1 MRDLLPKV
9 VVPTLVTHSRGD
21 AVACCKMGR
30 EMAAEVPGMR
40 FVTLPSNKHVLL
52 DSEPAH
58 ARLLG
63 EIQAFLA
70 G

>member
-1 MRDLLPKV
+1 
-9 VVPTLVTHSRGD
+9 
-21 AVACCKMGR
+21 VACCKMGR